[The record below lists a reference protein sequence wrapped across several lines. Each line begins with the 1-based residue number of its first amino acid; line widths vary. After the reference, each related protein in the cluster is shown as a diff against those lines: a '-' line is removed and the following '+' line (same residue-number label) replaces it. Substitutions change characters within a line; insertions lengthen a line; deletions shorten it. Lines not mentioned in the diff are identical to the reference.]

1 MGIEHHHSPSTIHQM
16 KIRRRPPSSS
26 VNVGPLEYQIV
37 VPDSQPEHILEEIV
51 WHKEREVPYLR
62 DKMPLEKLKK
72 QVSLMAPALD
82 FLGAL
87 KQGRTQP
94 ALIAEVKKASPSK
107 GVIRE
112 DFNAVEI
119 AKSYQRGG
127 ASCLSVLTDSKFF
140 QGSFENLAA
149 VRQAVDL
156 PLLCKEFVIYAY
168 QIYYARAHGADAVLL
183 IAAILEDADLQYF
196 LKIVRVL
203 GMTALIEVHTAEE
216 FDRVLGLDGVNLI
229 GINNRN
235 LTNFSVDLQNTITL
249 LAPRRQQLIDRGI
262 LIVSESGLH
271 TPENL
276 KIVSEAGVNAV
287 LIGESLIKQD
297 DPEQAIV
304 KLFSV

>member
-1 MGIEHHHSPSTIHQM
+1 M

-51 WHKEREVPYLR
+51 WYKEREIPPMR
-62 DKMPLEKLKK
+62 DKMPLDKLKK
-72 QVSLMAPALD
+72 RVAVMTPPLD
-82 FLGAL
+82 FLAAL
-87 KQGRTQP
+87 KQGKTRP

-107 GVIRE
+107 GVIRA
-112 DFNAVEI
+112 DFDAVEI
-119 AKSYQRGG
+119 AKAYQRGG

-156 PLLCKEFVIYAY
+156 PLLCKEFVIYPY

-183 IAAILEDADLQYF
+183 IAAILEDSDLQYF
-196 LKIVRVL
+196 LKIIEVL

-216 FDRVLGLDGVNLI
+216 FDRVLKLTGVKLI
-229 GINNRN
+229 GINNRD
-235 LTNFSVDLQNTITL
+235 LTNFKVDLQTTQTL
-249 LAPRRQQLIDRGI
+249 IASRKQELIDRDI

-271 TPENL
+271 TPEDL
-276 KIVSEAGVNAV
+276 RIVADAGVDAV
-287 LIGESLIKQD
+287 LIGESLVKQA
-297 DPEQAIV
+297 DPGQAIID
-304 KLFSV
+304 LFGI